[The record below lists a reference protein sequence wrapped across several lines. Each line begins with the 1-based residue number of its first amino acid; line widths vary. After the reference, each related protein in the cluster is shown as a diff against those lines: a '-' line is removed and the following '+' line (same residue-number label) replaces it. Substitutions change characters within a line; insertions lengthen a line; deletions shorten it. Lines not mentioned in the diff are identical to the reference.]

1 LAFSDRIF
9 PIVIHPNDFFQVMS
23 RDISNDVIGFLFG
36 YQIVN
41 AYIIVLLDKDVMKL
55 VLEDVYK

>member
-1 LAFSDRIF
+1 
-9 PIVIHPNDFFQVMS
+9 MS